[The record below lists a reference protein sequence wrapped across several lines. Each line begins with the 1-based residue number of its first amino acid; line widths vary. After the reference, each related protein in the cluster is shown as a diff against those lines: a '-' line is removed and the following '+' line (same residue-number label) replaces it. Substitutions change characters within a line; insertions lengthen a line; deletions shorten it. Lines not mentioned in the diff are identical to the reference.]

1 MECEGSR
8 KTFTITCHC
17 QLELILFSIIELR
30 SRTRQPFLCNGTFHE
45 AVSKVL
51 LTAQCFAMMPVR
63 GVTSKH
69 PSSLHFSWFHVRTGC
84 CLLFIVSTLI
94 DLSLTVYKVLDGNIT
109 FNNIKP
115 IIFRSCIL
123 VVCITALNLAR
134 KWPKLMMHWHEIEES
149 LPQYPTQR
157 QKWRMS
163 HTINMVML
171 VGMMLSLC
179 KLIIAVPIHL

>member
-1 MECEGSR
+1 MQVEREDTVESSTCYILV
-8 KTFTITCHC
+8 TIVR
-17 QLELILFSIIELR
+17 LELISFQFIELR
-30 SRTRQPFLCNGTFHE
+30 CRTRKPFLYNGTFHE
-45 AVSKVL
+45 AVGKVL

-63 GVTSKH
+63 GVTAKH
-69 PSSLHFSWFHVRTGC
+69 PSSLNFSWFHVRTGF
-84 CLLFIVSTLI
+84 CLFFIVSTLI

-123 VVCITALNLAR
+123 VVCITSLNLAR
-134 KWPKLMMHWHEIEES
+134 KWPKLMLHWHEIEEN

-157 QKWRMS
+157 EKWRMS

-171 VGMMLSLC
+171 VGMMLSFG
-179 KLIIAVPIHL
+179 K

>member
-8 KTFTITCHC
+8 KTFTIACHC
-17 QLELILFSIIELR
+17 QLEPNLFPIIELR
-30 SRTRQPFLCNGTFHE
+30 FRTRQPFLCNGTFHE
-45 AVSKVL
+45 AVGKVL

-69 PSSLHFSWFHVRTGC
+69 PSSLNFSWFHVRTGC
-84 CLLFIVSTLI
+84 CLLFIVSTVI
-94 DLSLTVYKVLDGNIT
+94 NLSLTVYKVLDGNIT

-123 VVCITALNLAR
+123 VVCVTALNLAR
-134 KWPKLMMHWHEIEES
+134 KWPKLMTHWHEIEES

-171 VGMMLSLC
+171 VGMMLSFGE
-179 KLIIAVPIHL
+179 